1 VSFIFFPSPSFQSVG
16 EKFAASGASVGSDDE
31 VAHAADL
38 FPVAVY
44 FHSFTGASFIH
55 ATPFVRARVCL
66 RSPPFLP
73 SFSAAQFHS
82 FFFFTCV

>member
-1 VSFIFFPSPSFQSVG
+1 MLETGTLTCHFIFFFPSPSLESVG

-55 ATPFVRARVCL
+55 ATPLYVRVC
-66 RSPPFLP
+66 
-73 SFSAAQFHS
+73 
-82 FFFFTCV
+82 V